1 MVGQLPYLTYTLHRP
16 WMSTKGY
23 VLLDWI
29 TLYHC
34 VQSSGVKGTSTK
46 QFPVQVGGIC
56 WPTQKQGD
64 KGLDYLS
71 SGYYIS
77 CQVTYCQKDTKLVF
91 CFSCCKVKQ
100 EDAQGKLKHA
110 YPWELPVQVEE
121 KALFFRYVRVCPTMA
136 AVQVHTCRSYL
147 ATCTRIISNVIIR
160 IKESAKRSLIAVGCA
175 EQIQAGRTPY
185 QFCLMVVFYV
195 DLNFIPPRA
204 FYACSIV

>member
-23 VLLDWI
+23 ILLDWI

-56 WPTQKQGD
+56 WPTQKQWD

-110 YPWELPVQVEE
+110 YPWELQVQVEE
-121 KALFFRYVRVCPTMA
+121 EALFFRYVYALPCLQCRYIRVGA
-136 AVQVHTCRSYL
+136 I
-147 ATCTRIISNVIIR
+147 CTWIISNVINR
-160 IKESAKRSLIAVGCA
+160 IKESAKRSLITVGCA

-185 QFCLMVVFYV
+185 QFCLMVIFYV
-195 DLNFIPPRA
+195 DLNPLA

>member
-1 MVGQLPYLTYTLHRP
+1 MVGQLPYLTYALHHP

-23 VLLDWI
+23 ILLDWI

-34 VQSSGVKGTSTK
+34 VQSSGVKATSTK

-77 CQVTYCQKDTKLVF
+77 CQVTCCQKDAKLVF

-110 YPWELPVQVEE
+110 YPWELQVQVEE
-121 KALFFRYVRVCPTMA
+121 EALFFRYVYALPWLQCRYIHVGAIWPH
-136 AVQVHTCRSYL
+136 VHEL
-147 ATCTRIISNVIIR
+147 FLM
-160 IKESAKRSLIAVGCA
+160 SLIGSRKVQRGPSSPLVVQSRYKLVGHL
-175 EQIQAGRTPY
+175 INSVWWWY
-185 QFCLMVVFYV
+185 FM
-195 DLNFIPPRA
+195 
-204 FYACSIV
+204 